1 MEIALSVGI
10 DTALITLT
18 LALAAFGLA
27 IIYGL
32 IGVINMGHGAMLTL
46 GAYFTWAGID
56 IGVPFVLS
64 VIIAGILVG
73 IIGTLL
79 EHFII
84 RHYYDSPFDTLLLT
98 WAFFLV
104 TTELIKIFFGSDF
117 RTVTNPYPGFIDI
130 GFYKIPTYRTSISIL
145 TAIFITATGFVF
157 LKTTTGI
164 KIRALIQNQEVASL
178 LGLNI
183 SLTYKMVFG
192 FGCFMAGLAGGLVA
206 PMLSVSPYMGDMY
219 LVRSFFVVIVGGI
232 GQILSGT
239 IAGSFVIGGLETIVA
254 LFSDQVIAQVAVFL
268 FAIIILRLRPQGIYS
283 EK

>member
-46 GAYFTWAGID
+46 GAYFTWAWMD
-56 IGVPFVLS
+56 IGVPFVLA

-157 LKTTTGI
+157 FKTTTGI
-164 KIRALIQNQEVASL
+164 KIRAMIQNQEVASL

-206 PMLSVSPYMGDMY
+206 PMVSVSPYMGDMY

-268 FAIIILRLRPQGIYS
+268 FAIII
-283 EK
+283 

>member
-56 IGVPFVLS
+56 IGIPFVLS

-164 KIRALIQNQEVASL
+164 KIRAMIQNQEVASL

>member
-56 IGVPFVLS
+56 IGIPFVLS

-79 EHFII
+79 EHLII

-164 KIRALIQNQEVASL
+164 KIRAMIQNQEVASI

-206 PMLSVSPYMGDMY
+206 PMVSVSPYMGDMY

>member
-56 IGVPFVLS
+56 IGIPFVLS

-84 RHYYDSPFDTLLLT
+84 RHYYESPFDTLLLT

-206 PMLSVSPYMGDMY
+206 PMVSVSPYMGDMY

>member
-1 MEIALSVGI
+1 MEIAVSVII

-46 GAYFTWAGID
+46 GAYFTWAGMG
-56 IGVPFVLS
+56 IGIPFVLS
-64 VIIAGILVG
+64 VILGGLIVG
-73 IIGTLL
+73 FIGMIL
-79 EHFII
+79 EHLII
-84 RHYYDSPFDTLLLT
+84 RHYYDNPFDTLLLT

-117 RTVTNPYPGFIDI
+117 RTVTNPFPGFIDI
-130 GFYKIPTYRTSISIL
+130 GFYKIPTYRTAISIL
-145 TAIFITATGFVF
+145 TAIFISITGFVF
-157 LKTTTGI
+157 FKTTTGI
-164 KIRALIQNQEVASL
+164 KIRAMIQNQEVASL

-183 SLTYKMVFG
+183 SLTYKLVFS

-206 PMLSVSPYMGDMY
+206 PMVSVSPYMGDMY

-254 LFSDQVIAQVAVFL
+254 LFSDQVVAQVAVFL
-268 FAIIILRLRPQGIYS
+268 VAIIILRLRPQGIFY

>member
-157 LKTTTGI
+157 LKTSTGI
-164 KIRALIQNQEVASL
+164 KIRAMIQNQEVASL

-206 PMLSVSPYMGDMY
+206 PMVSVSPYMGDMY

>member
-56 IGVPFVLS
+56 IGIPFVLS

-206 PMLSVSPYMGDMY
+206 PMVSVSPYMGDMY

-268 FAIIILRLRPQGIYS
+268 FAIIILRLKPQGIYS

>member
-164 KIRALIQNQEVASL
+164 KIRAMIQNQEVASL

-206 PMLSVSPYMGDMY
+206 PMVSVSPYMGDMY
-219 LVRSFFVVIVGGI
+219 LVRSFFVVIVGGS

>member
-56 IGVPFVLS
+56 IGIPFVLS
-64 VIIAGILVG
+64 VIMAGILVG

-157 LKTTTGI
+157 LKTSTGI
-164 KIRALIQNQEVASL
+164 KIRAMIQNQEVASL

>member
-56 IGVPFVLS
+56 IGIPFVLS

-145 TAIFITATGFVF
+145 TAIFIIATGFVF

-164 KIRALIQNQEVASL
+164 KIRAMIQNQEVASI

-219 LVRSFFVVIVGGI
+219 LVRSFFVVIGGGL

>member
-56 IGVPFVLS
+56 IGIPFVLS

-164 KIRALIQNQEVASL
+164 KIRAMIQNQEVASI

-206 PMLSVSPYMGDMY
+206 PMVSVSPYMGDMY

>member
-164 KIRALIQNQEVASL
+164 KIRAMIQNQEVASL

-206 PMLSVSPYMGDMY
+206 PMVSVSPYMGDMY

-232 GQILSGT
+232 GQILSGN

-268 FAIIILRLRPQGIYS
+268 VAIIILRLRPQGIFS

>member
-1 MEIALSVGI
+1 MELALSVGI

-56 IGVPFVLS
+56 IGIPFVLS

-164 KIRALIQNQEVASL
+164 KIRAMIQNQEVASI

-219 LVRSFFVVIVGGI
+219 LVRAFFVVIVGGI

>member
-1 MEIALSVGI
+1 MEIAVSVII

-46 GAYFTWAGID
+46 GAYFTWAGMG
-56 IGVPFVLS
+56 IGIPFVLS
-64 VIIAGILVG
+64 VILGGLIVG
-73 IIGTLL
+73 LIGMIL
-79 EHFII
+79 EHLII
-84 RHYYDSPFDTLLLT
+84 RHYYDNPFDTLLLT

-117 RTVTNPYPGFIDI
+117 RTVTNPFPGFIDI
-130 GFYKIPTYRTSISIL
+130 GFYKIPTYRTAISIL
-145 TAIFITATGFVF
+145 TAIFISFTGFVF
-157 LKTTTGI
+157 FKTTTGI
-164 KIRALIQNQEVASL
+164 KIRAMIQNQEVASL

-183 SLTYKMVFG
+183 SLTYKLVFS

-206 PMLSVSPYMGDMY
+206 PMVSVSPYMGDMY

-254 LFSDQVIAQVAVFL
+254 LFSDQVVAQVAVFL
-268 FAIIILRLRPQGIYS
+268 VAIIILRLRPQGIFS
-283 EK
+283 GK

>member
-46 GAYFTWAGID
+46 GAYFTWASMD

-157 LKTTTGI
+157 LKTSTGI
-164 KIRALIQNQEVASL
+164 KIRAMIQNQEVASL

-192 FGCFMAGLAGGLVA
+192 FGCFMAGIAGGLVA
-206 PMLSVSPYMGDMY
+206 PMVSVSPYMGDMY

>member
-56 IGVPFVLS
+56 IGIPFVLS

-157 LKTTTGI
+157 LKTRTGI

>member
-10 DTALITLT
+10 DTALITFT

-56 IGVPFVLS
+56 IGIPFVLS

-164 KIRALIQNQEVASL
+164 KIRAMIQNQEVASI

-206 PMLSVSPYMGDMY
+206 PMVSVSPYMGDMY

>member
-56 IGVPFVLS
+56 IGIPFVLS

-79 EHFII
+79 EHLII

-206 PMLSVSPYMGDMY
+206 PMVSVSPYMGDMY

>member
-157 LKTTTGI
+157 LKTRTGI

>member
-56 IGVPFVLS
+56 IGIPFVLS
-64 VIIAGILVG
+64 VIFAGILVG

-164 KIRALIQNQEVASL
+164 KIRAMIQNQEVASI

-206 PMLSVSPYMGDMY
+206 PMVSVSPYMGDMY

>member
-1 MEIALSVGI
+1 MEIAVSVII

-46 GAYFTWAGID
+46 GAYFTWAGMG
-56 IGVPFVLS
+56 IGIPFVLS
-64 VIIAGILVG
+64 VILGGLIVG
-73 IIGTLL
+73 FIGMIL
-79 EHFII
+79 EHLII
-84 RHYYDSPFDTLLLT
+84 RHYYDNPFDTLLLT

-117 RTVTNPYPGFIDI
+117 RTVTNPFPGFIDI
-130 GFYKIPTYRTSISIL
+130 GFYKIPTYRTAISIL
-145 TAIFITATGFVF
+145 TAIFISFTGFVF
-157 LKTTTGI
+157 FKTTTGI
-164 KIRALIQNQEVASL
+164 KIRAMIQNQEVASL

-183 SLTYKMVFG
+183 SLTYKLVFS

-206 PMLSVSPYMGDMY
+206 PMVSVSPYMGDMY

-268 FAIIILRLRPQGIYS
+268 VAIIILRLKPQGIFS
-283 EK
+283 GK

>member
-164 KIRALIQNQEVASL
+164 KIRAMIQNQEVASL

-206 PMLSVSPYMGDMY
+206 PMVSVSPYMGDMY

-254 LFSDQVIAQVAVFL
+254 LFSDHVIAQVAVFL

>member
-46 GAYFTWAGID
+46 GAYFTWASMD

-157 LKTTTGI
+157 FKTTTGI
-164 KIRALIQNQEVASL
+164 KIRAMIQNQEVASL

-268 FAIIILRLRPQGIYS
+268 FAIIILRLKPQGIYS

>member
-10 DTALITLT
+10 DTALITFT

-56 IGVPFVLS
+56 IGIPFVLS

-145 TAIFITATGFVF
+145 TAIFITATGLVF

-164 KIRALIQNQEVASL
+164 KIRAMIQNQEVASI

-206 PMLSVSPYMGDMY
+206 PMVSVSPYMGDMY

>member
-56 IGVPFVLS
+56 IGIPFVLS
-64 VIIAGILVG
+64 VINAGILVG

-98 WAFFLV
+98 WAFFLI

-164 KIRALIQNQEVASL
+164 KIRAMIQNQEVASI

>member
-56 IGVPFVLS
+56 IGIPFVLS

-79 EHFII
+79 EHLII

-183 SLTYKMVFG
+183 SLTY
-192 FGCFMAGLAGGLVA
+192 
-206 PMLSVSPYMGDMY
+206 
-219 LVRSFFVVIVGGI
+219 
-232 GQILSGT
+232 
-239 IAGSFVIGGLETIVA
+239 
-254 LFSDQVIAQVAVFL
+254 
-268 FAIIILRLRPQGIYS
+268 
-283 EK
+283 

>member
-1 MEIALSVGI
+1 MEIAVSVGI

-56 IGVPFVLS
+56 IGIPFVLS

-145 TAIFITATGFVF
+145 TAIFITATGLVF

-164 KIRALIQNQEVASL
+164 KIRAMIQNQEVASI

-206 PMLSVSPYMGDMY
+206 PMVSVSPYMGDMY

>member
-46 GAYFTWAGID
+46 GAYFTWASMD

-157 LKTTTGI
+157 FKTTTGI
-164 KIRALIQNQEVASL
+164 KIRAMIQNQEVASL

>member
-56 IGVPFVLS
+56 IGIPFVLS

-79 EHFII
+79 EHLII

-117 RTVTNPYPGFIDI
+117 RTVTNPYPGFIVI

>member
-46 GAYFTWAGID
+46 GAYFTWAWMD

-157 LKTTTGI
+157 FKTTTGI
-164 KIRALIQNQEVASL
+164 KIRAMIQNQEVASL

-206 PMLSVSPYMGDMY
+206 PMVSVSPYMGDMY
-219 LVRSFFVVIVGGI
+219 LVRSFFVVIVWGI

>member
-64 VIIAGILVG
+64 VIIAGIIVG

-164 KIRALIQNQEVASL
+164 KIRAMIQNQEVASL

-232 GQILSGT
+232 
-239 IAGSFVIGGLETIVA
+239 
-254 LFSDQVIAQVAVFL
+254 
-268 FAIIILRLRPQGIYS
+268 
-283 EK
+283 

>member
-46 GAYFTWAGID
+46 GAYFTWAWMD

-84 RHYYDSPFDTLLLT
+84 RHYYNSPFDTLLLT

-157 LKTTTGI
+157 LKTKTGI

>member
-46 GAYFTWAGID
+46 GAYFTWAWMD

-157 LKTTTGI
+157 LKTSTGI
-164 KIRALIQNQEVASL
+164 KIRAMIQNQEVASL

>member
-46 GAYFTWAGID
+46 GAYFTWAWMD
-56 IGVPFVLS
+56 IGVPFVLA

-164 KIRALIQNQEVASL
+164 KIRAMIQNQEVASL

-206 PMLSVSPYMGDMY
+206 PMVSVSPYMGDMY

>member
-46 GAYFTWAGID
+46 GAYFTWASMD

-164 KIRALIQNQEVASL
+164 KIRAMIQNQEVASL

>member
-10 DTALITLT
+10 DTALITFT

-56 IGVPFVLS
+56 IGIPFVLS
-64 VIIAGILVG
+64 VIMAGILVG

-164 KIRALIQNQEVASL
+164 KIRAMIQNQEVASI

-206 PMLSVSPYMGDMY
+206 PMVSVSPYMGDMY

-283 EK
+283 VK

>member
-46 GAYFTWAGID
+46 GAYFTWAWMD

-84 RHYYDSPFDTLLLT
+84 RHYYNSPFDTLLLT

-164 KIRALIQNQEVASL
+164 KIRAMIQNQEVANL

-206 PMLSVSPYMGDMY
+206 PMVSVSPYMGDMY

>member
-1 MEIALSVGI
+1 MELALSVGI

-46 GAYFTWAGID
+46 GAYFTWAWMD

-164 KIRALIQNQEVASL
+164 KIRAMIQNQEVASL